1 MKRTLIKF
9 SINPL
14 ISEKLSVVQ
23 LTHDKKLANLINEKR
38 IYKGIHKN
46 PIKVITNV
54 TDTKLSNFEIEI
66 LKYGLKHAV
75 AIRYKASEMIAIIGD
90 IYDQIMRHNI
100 VKDSYIS
107 TERLK
112 ITLKAFTFNYLD
124 IDDRRYF
131 HDKKSSNGLRE
142 LRNKPA
148 ILIPDKGQRI
158 TLVNHDGYINLLC
171 KIFDYLTKF
180 KS

>member
-1 MKRTLIKF
+1 
-9 SINPL
+9 
-14 ISEKLSVVQ
+14 
-23 LTHDKKLANLINEKR
+23 
-38 IYKGIHKN
+38 
-46 PIKVITNV
+46 
-54 TDTKLSNFEIEI
+54 
-66 LKYGLKHAV
+66 
-75 AIRYKASEMIAIIGD
+75 MIAIIGD

-142 LRNKPA
+142 LRNKSA
-148 ILIPDKGQRI
+148 ILIPDKGQKI

>member
-1 MKRTLIKF
+1 
-9 SINPL
+9 
-14 ISEKLSVVQ
+14 
-23 LTHDKKLANLINEKR
+23 
-38 IYKGIHKN
+38 
-46 PIKVITNV
+46 
-54 TDTKLSNFEIEI
+54 
-66 LKYGLKHAV
+66 
-75 AIRYKASEMIAIIGD
+75 MIAIIGD

-131 HDKKSSNGLRE
+131 NDKKSSNELRE
-142 LRNKPA
+142 LRKKFA

-158 TLVNHDGYINLLC
+158 TLVNHDVYINLLR

>member
-14 ISEKLSVVQ
+14 ISEKLSVAQ

-38 IYKGIHKN
+38 IYNGIHKN
-46 PIKVITNV
+46 PKKVITNV
-54 TDTKLSNFEIEI
+54 TDTKLSDFEIEI
-66 LKYGLKHAV
+66 LKYRLKHAV
-75 AIRYKASEMIAIIGD
+75 AIRPKGSEMITIIGN
-90 IYDQIMRHNI
+90 IYDQIMRLNV

-124 IDDRRYF
+124 IDDR
-131 HDKKSSNGLRE
+131 
-142 LRNKPA
+142 
-148 ILIPDKGQRI
+148 Q
-158 TLVNHDGYINLLC
+158 
-171 KIFDYLTKF
+171 
-180 KS
+180 